1 MVSIR
6 AKELQRNLTDVER
19 KLWSRL
25 RNSQLDNFKF
35 RRQHPIGPYIV
46 DFFCE
51 QVRLIVELDGG
62 QHSEA
67 ANADARRTAYLNTF
81 GYRVIRFWNNE
92 VFENIDIVLDSILA
106 ELRKGPSPD
115 HSR

>member
-1 MVSIR
+1 MPSSR
-6 AKELQRNLTDVER
+6 ARELRRNATEVER

-25 RNSQLDNFKF
+25 RNSQLDGHKF

-51 QVRLIVELDGG
+51 QVRVIIELDSG
-62 QHSEA
+62 QHA
-67 ANADARRTAYLNTF
+67 VALDRDANRTAYLRNC
-81 GYRVIRFWNNE
+81 GHRVIRFWNNE
-92 VFENIDIVLDSILA
+92 VFENIDAVLDSILA

-115 HSR
+115 HPR